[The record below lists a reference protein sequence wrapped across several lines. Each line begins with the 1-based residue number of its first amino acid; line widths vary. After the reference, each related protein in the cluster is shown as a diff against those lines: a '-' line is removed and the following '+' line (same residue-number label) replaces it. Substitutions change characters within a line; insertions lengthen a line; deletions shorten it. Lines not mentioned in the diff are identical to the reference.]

1 MQEKQFV
8 RIIAAAFSVITAGSS
23 GASGFQLLEQNAS
36 GLGNAYAGSAVVAE
50 NASTIFFNPAG
61 MTKLKNREL
70 SAGLNIV
77 KPSFEFEN
85 ISSSNAPAALGS
97 NGGDAGDYAFI
108 PNGYISWGINKDL
121 FVGLGL
127 SAPFGLKT
135 EYSDDWIGRFQ
146 ATLFDIKTYNLN
158 PSVAYRIND
167 KFSVGAGLNWMYMDA
182 RYERY
187 AAVANAV
194 TQATKITLDASDDSF
209 GWNIGMIFSAGPSTD
224 IGFSYRS
231 QIDQDL
237 TGDISSTNQAV
248 LPNGPASASLTL
260 PDTYI
265 LSLKQKLNAQ
275 WEMLSD
281 VSYTGWSSIGNVD
294 IKRAG
299 VTVQTLAADF
309 EDTWRFALGATQ
321 QYSPDWRIKYGLAY
335 DNTPVKNA
343 SSRLVSLP
351 DNDRIWLSLGAQ
363 WKPDNYSALDFGLAY
378 LIVKDSIIDN
388 NQSLQGRGRVTG
400 TYDGSVIILGAQYSK
415 SF

>member
-1 MQEKQFV
+1 
-8 RIIAAAFSVITAGSS
+8 
-23 GASGFQLLEQNAS
+23 
-36 GLGNAYAGSAVVAE
+36 
-50 NASTIFFNPAG
+50 